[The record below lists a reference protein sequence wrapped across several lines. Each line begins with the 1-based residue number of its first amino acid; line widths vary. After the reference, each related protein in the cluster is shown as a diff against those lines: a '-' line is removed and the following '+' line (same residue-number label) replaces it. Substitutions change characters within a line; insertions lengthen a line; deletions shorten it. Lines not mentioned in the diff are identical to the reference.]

1 MNGVEH
7 AVPVAGGALHVVERP
22 GSGEWM
28 PVLAVH
34 GITATHRSW
43 DLLAEALPEARII
56 AVDLRGRGRSNR
68 LPGPY
73 GLEQHADDLAAVLE
87 HLGVAQALVVG
98 HSMGGFVSV
107 RLAERHPHSVG
118 GLVLVDGG
126 LPIPNPAGIPREEL
140 PGVLLGPAL
149 ERLSMRFSS
158 REEYLAF
165 WRKHPAL
172 GPYWNDAIAGYVA
185 YDVDGAE
192 PELRSTANPDA
203 VAVNA
208 LELDGSAGYE
218 AALAALPGPVDVFIA
233 PRGLLDAA
241 PLYDPA
247 HIREQAARVPSLRV
261 HEVDRVNHYTIT
273 LAPEGVASLLPVIRE
288 RLGAAPVRKEAS

>member
-1 MNGVEH
+1 
-7 AVPVAGGALHVVERP
+7 
-22 GSGEWM
+22 M